1 MNQLTTLLHK
11 LLTYLSLFLK
21 VPIRYWNHFD
31 TKVKTTIIY
40 FAKDENV
47 QLYLCFDT
55 RLSNLLCDIFCFEA
69 VIFLPR
75 KKTFIFLTNMKY
87 ILYTYSYCT
96 VPIYTPC
103 TPLLNVCG
111 FFSKS
116 FSGFI
121 FADFLTSERK
131 MYQRMRVLRAV
142 TRALRTDLVR

>member
-69 VIFLPR
+69 VIFYPE
-75 KKTFIFLTNMKY
+75 KNIYFSDQYEIYIIHIF
-87 ILYTYSYCT
+87 ILYCSY
-96 VPIYTPC
+96 IYTMYSSFKR
-103 TPLLNVCG
+103 LWV
-111 FFSKS
+111 FFEE
-116 FSGFI
+116 F
-121 FADFLTSERK
+121 
-131 MYQRMRVLRAV
+131 
-142 TRALRTDLVR
+142 